1 MVESAIDSLE
11 TFERL
16 EGTILPSRFTMVL
29 KVLQSLPDTKSFD
42 LEMKSSVART
52 SLFFSSMLSTVA
64 QTCAQVKS
72 RKFKTLLALKIL
84 RNRGLVN
91 KETEIFEILFNEK
104 KDKSEVEVSADF
116 QEWIT
121 DTEFSFFLPFENVS
135 YTCNHHD
142 KIFLIS
148 PPPQSGSEFSCDSS
162 GGLR

>member
-1 MVESAIDSLE
+1 
-11 TFERL
+11 
-16 EGTILPSRFTMVL
+16 
-29 KVLQSLPDTKSFD
+29 
-42 LEMKSSVART
+42 
-52 SLFFSSMLSTVA
+52 MLSTVA

-121 DTEFSFFLPFENVS
+121 DTEFLFFLPFENVS
-135 YTCNHHD
+135 YTCTVSHIHN
-142 KIFLIS
+142 
-148 PPPQSGSEFSCDSS
+148 
-162 GGLR
+162 R